1 MTTGTAPA
9 AAPQVP
15 ATPAVGTTGTPSTPI
30 STPPTE
36 AERRI
41 QSGIVKPKMGGIA
54 ILNIKECSAFT

>member
-1 MTTGTAPA
+1 MTTGTTPA

-15 ATPAVGTTGTPSTPI
+15 ATPAVGTKGTPSTP

-36 AERRI
+36 AEQRI

-54 ILNIKECSAFT
+54 TLNIKECSAFT